1 MSIDNIQLPVS
12 LYPSLF
18 KNNLVDLQTKM
29 NRHQSHKQDPEIDFL
44 GGNEK
49 HIAFIINNEHHT
61 YLNDNELKFLSGL
74 INACNITM
82 ADISIVNFARNKHIR
97 YNILSSSLAS
107 RKILCFG
114 VSSSD
119 IDLPFAIPYF
129 QVQTFQEIQYIFCPH
144 LEQLQEDIDSKK
156 QLWVSLRKIFNLNK

>member
-1 MSIDNIQLPVS
+1 MGIDNIQIPAS
-12 LYPSLF
+12 FYPSLF
-18 KNNLVDLQTKM
+18 KKNLVDLQARVS
-29 NRHQSHKQDPEIDFL
+29 RHQSRKQDPEIDFL

-49 HIAFIINNEHHT
+49 NITFIVSNEHHT
-61 YLNDNELKFLSGL
+61 YLDDGELKFLSGL

-82 ADISIVNFARNKHIR
+82 GDISIVNFAHHKNIR
-97 YNILSSSLAS
+97 YNVLSSFLAS

-114 VSSSD
+114 VSSLD

-144 LEQLQEDIDSKK
+144 LEQLQEDVNSKK
-156 QLWVSLRKIFNLNK
+156 LLWVSLRKIFNLNK